1 MRELIRQLFLW
12 AIVGEL
18 NPSVKQYLAE
28 LAQLLQVYVRLT
40 ELQIATGEK
49 PEQGGFALPAD
60 FLDRFQRYVT
70 GEEGQNRE
78 TRAREDDGIYWEDE

>member
-49 PEQGGFALPAD
+49 PEQGGIALPAD

-78 TRAREDDGIYWEDE
+78 TRAREDDGLYWEDE